1 MLKSRLLLLVLLAIG
16 SIFLTAVS
24 YRLPPGLQDN
34 SAGRVS
40 PTGCLGQPRAD
51 HTATLLP
58 DGRVLIAGGMVE
70 NGVFLDSME
79 LYDPRTG
86 SFTPAGTMSTKRVGH
101 SATLLTS
108 GKVLLAGGM
117 AERSFEGGL
126 HGILSNTADV
136 YDPLTNKVT
145 SVGNMVT
152 ARQAHEA
159 VPLPNGRVL
168 FIGGY
173 DGRHYLDTVEVFD
186 PSTSKFALAGK
197 LMQARGGAVAVLLPA
212 SDGKDAGKVL
222 VMGGASGETETNH
235 IVLGSAELF
244 DPNTG
249 ASVNVGEMSLR
260 RYKHAATLLADGRVL
275 ITGGSD
281 DRDWGNMYDSAEIY
295 DPATHRFT
303 PTSKM
308 LSRRFKL
315 PHATVLLKNGK
326 VLVAGG
332 SNVVEVFDSKQK
344 RFLPV
349 NGSLSAPSYYGTAT
363 LLKDGKVLIVGG
375 YGQGS
380 AAHGPLSGRQAFLYE
395 P

>member
-1 MLKSRLLLLVLLAIG
+1 MLKSRLLLLVLLAIS

-24 YRLPPGLQDN
+24 YRLPPGLQEN
-34 SAGRVS
+34 TAGRVL
-40 PTGCLGQPRAD
+40 PTGCLGEARAD
-51 HTATLLP
+51 HTATLLL

-70 NGVFLDSME
+70 NGIFLDSME

-86 SFTPAGTMSTKRVGH
+86 SFKPAGTMSSKRVGH
-101 SATLLTS
+101 SATLLS
-108 GKVLLAGGM
+108 GGKLLLAGGT

-126 HGILSNTADV
+126 HGIISSTADL
-136 YDPLTNKVT
+136 YDPQTSKVT
-145 SVGNMVT
+145 LAGNMIT
-152 ARQAHEA
+152 GREAHEA
-159 VPLPNGRVL
+159 VLLPSGKVL

-173 DGRHYLDTVEVFD
+173 DGRHYLDSVELFD
-186 PSTSKFALAGK
+186 PSTNKFALAGK
-197 LMQARGGAVAVLLPA
+197 LIQPRSGAVAVLLPA
-212 SDGKDAGKVL
+212 DDGKDAGKVL
-222 VMGGASGETETNH
+222 IMGGASGESETNH

-249 ASVNVGEMSLR
+249 ASVKVGEMTLR

-275 ITGGSD
+275 VTGGSD
-281 DRDWGNMYDSAEIY
+281 DRDWGNMYDTAEIY

-303 PTSKM
+303 PTSRM
-308 LSRRFKL
+308 LSKRFKL

-332 SNVVEVFDSKQK
+332 SNVVEVFDNAQK
-344 RFLPV
+344 KFLPV
-349 NGSLSAPSYYGTAT
+349 NGNLSQPSYYGTAT

-375 YGQGS
+375 YGRGS
-380 AAHGPLSGRQAFLYE
+380 SAHGPLSGRQAFLYE

>member
-1 MLKSRLLLLVLLAIG
+1 MLKSRLVFLILLAIG
-16 SIFLTAVS
+16 SVLLTAVS
-24 YRLPPGLQDN
+24 YRVPPMLQETP
-34 SAGRVS
+34 AGRLL
-40 PTGCLGQPRAD
+40 PTGSLGEPRAD

-70 NGVFLDSME
+70 NGVFLDTME
-79 LYDPRTG
+79 LYDPKTG
-86 SFTPAGTMSTKRVGH
+86 IFRSSGTMSSKRVGH
-101 SATLLTS
+101 TATLLPN
-108 GKVLLAGGM
+108 GKVLLTGGM

-126 HGILSNTADV
+126 HGINSSATDL
-136 YDPLTNKVT
+136 YDPQTGKVT
-145 SVGNMVT
+145 PAGNMIV
-152 ARQAHEA
+152 AREAHEA
-159 VPLPNGRVL
+159 VLLPNGKVL
-168 FIGGY
+168 LIGGY
-173 DGRHYLDTVEVFD
+173 DGRHYLDSVEIFD
-186 PSTSKFALAGK
+186 PCTRTFAKAGK
-197 LMQARGGAVAVLLPA
+197 LTQPRGGAVAVLLPR
-212 SDGKDAGKVL
+212 DGTDGGKVL
-222 VMGGASGETETNH
+222 ILGGASGETERDR

-244 DPNTG
+244 DPNNGT
-249 ASVNVGEMSLR
+249 SVKVGDMSTR

-281 DRDWGNMYDSAEIY
+281 DRDWGNMYDTAEIY

-308 LSRRFKL
+308 LSKRFKL

-332 SNVVEVFDSKQK
+332 SNVVEVFDSTQK
-344 RFLPV
+344 KFLPV
-349 NGSLSAPSYYGTAT
+349 NGKLSEPSYYGTAT

>member
-24 YRLPPGLQDN
+24 YRLPPGLQEN
-34 SAGRVS
+34 SAGRVL

-86 SFTPAGTMSTKRVGH
+86 SFKPAGTMSTKRVGH
-101 SATLLTS
+101 SATLLSS

-126 HGILSNTADV
+126 HSIMSSTADV
-136 YDPLTNKVT
+136 YDPQTNRVT
-145 SVGNMVT
+145 SAGNMVT
-152 ARQAHEA
+152 GREAHEA
-159 VPLPNGRVL
+159 VPLPNGKVL

-173 DGRHYLDTVEVFD
+173 DGRHYIDSIEVFD
-186 PSTSKFALAGK
+186 PSTNKFALAGK
-197 LMQARGGAVAVLLPA
+197 LMEPRGAAVAVLLPTN
-212 SDGKDAGKVL
+212 DGKDAGKVL
-222 VMGGASGETETNH
+222 VMGGASGESETNR

-249 ASVNVGEMSLR
+249 ASVKVGEMSLR

-295 DPATHRFT
+295 DPASHRFT

-308 LSRRFKL
+308 LSKRFKL
-315 PHATVLLKNGK
+315 PHATVLLRNGK

-332 SNVVEVFDSKQK
+332 SNVVEVFDNNQK
-344 RFLPV
+344 KFLAV

-363 LLKDGKVLIVGG
+363 MLKDGKVLIVGG
-375 YGQGS
+375 YGR
-380 AAHGPLSGRQAFLYE
+380 AAGVNGPLSGRQAFLYE

>member
-1 MLKSRLLLLVLLAIG
+1 MLKSRLLILILLLIA
-16 SIFLTAVS
+16 SILLTAVS
-24 YRLPPGLQDN
+24 YRVPPMLQDPV
-34 SAGRVS
+34 GRVL
-40 PTGCLGQPRAD
+40 PTGSLGEPRAD

-70 NGVFLDSME
+70 NGVFLNTME
-79 LYDPRTG
+79 LYDPKTG
-86 SFTPAGTMSTKRVGH
+86 SFRSAGSMSSKRVGH
-101 SATLLTS
+101 SATLLPS

-117 AERSFEGGL
+117 ADRSFEGGL
-126 HGILSNTADV
+126 HGITSNSIDI
-136 YDPLTNKVT
+136 YDPQTGKAIPA
-145 SVGNMVT
+145 GNLIT
-152 ARQAHEA
+152 GRQAHEA
-159 VPLPNGRVL
+159 ILLPNGKVL
-168 FIGGY
+168 FIGGF
-173 DGRHYLDTVEVFD
+173 DGRHYLDSVEIFD
-186 PSTSKFALAGK
+186 PSTNKLAQAGK
-197 LMQARGGAVAVLLPA
+197 LIEPRGGAVAVLLPP

-222 VMGGASGETETNH
+222 IMGGASGETETNH

-249 ASVNVGEMSLR
+249 SSIKVGDMSMR

-295 DPATHRFT
+295 DPATRRFS

-308 LSRRFKL
+308 LSKRFKL

-332 SNVVEVFDSKQK
+332 SNLVEVFDSTQK
-344 RFLPV
+344 EFLPV
-349 NGSLSAPSYYGTAT
+349 SGKLSEPSYYGTAT
-363 LLKDGKVLIVGG
+363 LLKDGKALIVGG

>member
-1 MLKSRLLLLVLLAIG
+1 MLKFRLLLLTVLAIA

-24 YRLPPGLQDN
+24 YRVPPNLQDP
-34 SAGRVS
+34 AGRVL
-40 PTGCLGQPRAD
+40 PTGSLGEPRAD

-70 NGVFLDSME
+70 NGVFLDTME
-79 LYDPRTG
+79 LYDPKSG
-86 SFTPAGTMSTKRVGH
+86 SFQSAGSMSSKRVGH
-101 SATLLTS
+101 SATLLPG

-117 AERSFEGGL
+117 AGRSFEGSW
-126 HGILSNTADV
+126 HGIMSSSADI
-136 YDPLTNKVT
+136 YDPQTGKVMP
-145 SVGNMVT
+145 VGNMIT
-152 ARQAHEA
+152 GREAHEA
-159 VPLPNGRVL
+159 IPLPGGKVL
-168 FIGGY
+168 FIGGS
-173 DGRHYLDTVEVFD
+173 DGQHYLDSVEVFD
-186 PSTSKFALAGK
+186 PCAKKFTLAGK
-197 LMQARGGAVAVLLPA
+197 LTESRGGAVAVLLPA
-212 SDGKDAGKVL
+212 GDGKDAGKVL
-222 VMGGASGETETNH
+222 VLGGASGETEANH

-249 ASVNVGEMSLR
+249 ASLKVGDMSVR

-281 DRDWGNMYDSAEIY
+281 DRDWGNMYDTAEIY

-308 LSRRFKL
+308 LSKRFKL

-332 SNVVEVFDSKQK
+332 SNVVEVFDSGRKE
-344 RFLPV
+344 FVPV
-349 NGSLSAPSYYGTAT
+349 SGKLTEPSYYGTAT

-375 YGQGS
+375 YGRGS

>member
-1 MLKSRLLLLVLLAIG
+1 MLRSRLLLLVVLAIG

-24 YRLPPGLQDN
+24 YRLPPGLQEN
-34 SAGRVS
+34 TAGRVL

-70 NGVFLDSME
+70 NGVFLESME

-86 SFTPAGTMSTKRVGH
+86 SFQPAGTMSSKRVGH
-101 SATLLTS
+101 SATLLPS

-126 HGILSNTADV
+126 HSIMSSTADV
-136 YDPLTNKVT
+136 YDPQTNGVT
-145 SVGNMVT
+145 SAGNMIT
-152 ARQAHEA
+152 GREAHEA
-159 VPLPNGRVL
+159 VPLPNGKVL

-173 DGRHYLDTVEVFD
+173 DGRHYLDTVEIFD
-186 PSTSKFALAGK
+186 PATNKFAPAGK
-197 LMQARGGAVAVLLPA
+197 LTEPRGAAVAVLLPA
-212 SDGKDAGKVL
+212 SDGRDAGKIL
-222 VMGGASGETETNH
+222 VMGGASGESETNR
-235 IVLGSAELF
+235 IVLGTAELF
-244 DPNTG
+244 DPSTG
-249 ASVNVGEMSLR
+249 ASAKVGEMTLR
-260 RYKHAATLLADGRVL
+260 RYKHAATVLADGRVL

-295 DPATHRFT
+295 DPSTHRFT

-308 LSRRFKL
+308 ISKRFKL

-332 SNVVEVFDSKQK
+332 SNVVEVFDNNQK
-344 RFLPV
+344 KFLPV
-349 NGSLSAPSYYGTAT
+349 KGGLNAPSYYGTAT
-363 LLKDGKVLIVGG
+363 LLQDGKVLIVGG
-375 YGQGS
+375 YGRGGGGN
-380 AAHGPLSGRQAFLYE
+380 GPLSGRQAFLYE